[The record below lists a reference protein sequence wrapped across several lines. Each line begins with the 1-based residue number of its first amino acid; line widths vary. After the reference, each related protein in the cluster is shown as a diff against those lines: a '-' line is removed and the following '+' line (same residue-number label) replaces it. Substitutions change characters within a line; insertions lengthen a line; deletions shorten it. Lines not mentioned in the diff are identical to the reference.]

1 MEHFGNLVRKLN
13 NFKLLIDID
22 FYFLGELQ
30 YQQDLER
37 RNPKAFKELLE
48 RNGIK
53 YDPNYIR
60 GGWNDQ

>member
-1 MEHFGNLVRKLN
+1 
-13 NFKLLIDID
+13 LIFFI
-22 FYFLGELQ
+22 FLLGELR

-37 RNPKAFKELLE
+37 SDPKAFKALLE